1 MTEGQSAV
9 DPAALDR
16 LLEMTGGDPEFL
28 AELIDT
34 FLEDGTAQLTALR
47 DAVAAGD
54 PEAAVRPAHS
64 LKSNSASMGAD
75 QLADVCRALEADARS
90 GRIDDGPARV
100 AAAAAMFEEVR
111 SALLT
116 VRQEA

>member
-1 MTEGQSAV
+1 VTDPRPVV

-34 FLEDGTAQLTALR
+34 FVEDGSAQLEALR
-47 DAVAAGD
+47 AAIEAED
-54 PEAAVRPAHS
+54 SDAAVRPAHS

-75 QLADVCRALEADARS
+75 RLAELCRALEADARTGVIEDGP
-90 GRIDDGPARV
+90 GRID
-100 AAAAAMFEEVR
+100 AAQVEFEQVR
-111 SALLT
+111 STLLSL
-116 VRQEA
+116 RDGS